1 MKIVVIADTHIPIE
15 AKAIPPEILREIKKA
30 DLILHAGDIVE
41 IDVLKKLERI
51 KPVIAVAGNMDS
63 PKIKKLLHEKK
74 TLHLEGFK
82 VGLIHGWG
90 PPYGLLELV
99 RKEFRNIKNL
109 SCVIYAHSHTPG
121 IETID
126 GIVYF
131 NPGSPTDKTVAP
143 YNSYGILDINQG
155 RMVPRIVRI

>member
-15 AKAIPPEILREIKKA
+15 ARDIPQEILREVKDA

-41 IDVLKKLERI
+41 MDVLKKLEKI

-82 VGLIHGWG
+82 IGLIHGWG
-90 PPYGLLELV
+90 PPYGLLELA
-99 RKEFRNIKNL
+99 RKEFRNVKNL

-121 IETID
+121 IKTID
-126 GIVYF
+126 GIIYF
-131 NPGSPTDKTVAP
+131 NPGSPTDKTFAP
-143 YNSYGILDINQG
+143 YNSYGRLDITQDEI
-155 RMVPRIVRI
+155 VPQIIKI